1 MIPSVDTISRELCEY
16 LRSSIIAEGVSFD
29 EDSSLS
35 ALGIDSFSIIEILL
49 FIERRFNIVV
59 PESDLTQENLK
70 SAASLARS
78 VHLAASGGKH

>member
-70 SAASLARS
+70 SAASLALC

>member
-59 PESDLTQENLK
+59 PESELTQENLK
-70 SAASLARS
+70 SAASLARA